1 VEYRDI
7 VVDANGSSSDRSKST
22 STVAANAWSG
32 GLKKS
37 SSSSSSQSLSDSNKS
52 TKVVL
57 FGPRWKPWTC
67 PRENCMKAYV
77 ARRRCAKHDDT
88 WCVDREA
95 EALLGHRVGGPGTN
109 EARYGN
115 IRRVVMPNTTSK
127 QTCNF
132 EVKFDDFVIGDR
144 PSLDPNVAK
153 ASVDSARREGR
164 NNEIVEGKTMLFPY
178 EMLKDL
184 YVAPKLTAQ
193 RAAAQAK
200 KAAAAARAAAAP
212 AKKASASAAKKTTK
226 VAPTGSTAVAPVPVP
241 STEVPQKGGG
251 DQSAGIQGSS
261 QKLLPTPSPAKVH
274 TSLPLPDDAAVAVSA
289 TKSRADSET
298 NPDKLEQRK
307 PAEVQVLFTRT
318 AEPMVRGVQ
327 NSEANG
333 TTTFLGKH
341 QRDDDGDSADDFKP
355 KREKIDQ

>member
-1 VEYRDI
+1 MSPTTAVSRMPVE
-7 VVDANGSSSDRSKST
+7 ST
-22 STVAANAWSG
+22 CRATT
-32 GLKKS
+32 
-37 SSSSSSQSLSDSNKS
+37 SSSQAVS
-52 TKVVL
+52 
-57 FGPRWKPWTC
+57 
-67 PRENCMKAYV
+67 
-77 ARRRCAKHDDT
+77 
-88 WCVDREA
+88 
-95 EALLGHRVGGPGTN
+95 
-109 EARYGN
+109 
-115 IRRVVMPNTTSK
+115 
-127 QTCNF
+127 
-132 EVKFDDFVIGDR
+132 
-144 PSLDPNVAK
+144 
-153 ASVDSARREGR
+153 ASVRST
-164 NNEIVEGKTMLFPY
+164 TMR
-178 EMLKDL
+178 
-184 YVAPKLTAQ
+184 TRHQ
-193 RAAAQAK
+193 HS
-200 KAAAAARAAAAP
+200 
-212 AKKASASAAKKTTK
+212 ASASAAKKTTK